1 MNKQY
6 INIAIAGLNI
16 QDSAELKNQLCN
28 IMPDNLIIHWKKA
41 SDLHLDCLFIHET
54 FFNTDGMQKL
64 LNRTSFP
71 WLKISKDAQ
80 LSGTVQNNTLYFPLL
95 NAKELYRWLEQHIMQ
110 QNLPA
115 SQSASAA
122 PMQPETAESQIAPKH
137 SNPFNERF
145 FRQMLTDATP
155 SKLHLYD
162 DHGSIAVIDVA
173 QNSVWPSPHRLHP
186 VTDLSFKYDL
196 ASTTDLAKADRKES
210 AILQDWLWNLFWN
223 SPDFYQIAPEDGH
236 YRIHFWPKPT
246 DKAQRKKIFQ
256 LSACFIQGA
265 KLSKISEQRGIPIRT
280 IQQFIAANIAVN
292 NISKINLWDAHYHP
306 PEQSES
312 NADQSFIQ
320 SFIGKLRKKFGF

>member
-80 LSGTVQNNTLYFPLL
+80 LSSTVQNNTLYFPLL

-110 QNLPA
+110 SLPA
-115 SQSASAA
+115 SQNASSA
-122 PMQPETAESQIAPKH
+122 PMPPEAAENQIAPKH
-137 SNPFNERF
+137 AQPLNERF
-145 FRQMLTDATP
+145 FKQMLTGAPP

-162 DHGSIAVIDVA
+162 DQGSIAVIDVA
-173 QNSVWPSPHRLHP
+173 QNSVWPNPHRLHP

-236 YRIHFWPKPT
+236 YRIHFWPKPA

-265 KLSKISEQRGIPIRT
+265 KLSKISEQHGIPIRT

-292 NISKINLWDAHYHP
+292 NISKINLWDAHYSP
-306 PEQSES
+306 PKQTES
-312 NADQSFIQ
+312 SADKGFIQ
-320 SFIGKLRKKFGF
+320 GFIGKLRKKFGF